1 MLPHVSALTVGKYE
15 GGRYKERGEWETWE
29 RKDCRNKTN
38 LIKVGNR
45 DVTKNSFCLTTL
57 VIAKIV
63 V

>member
-15 GGRYKERGEWETWE
+15 GGRYKERRAWETWD
-29 RKDCRNKTN
+29 RRACRNN
-38 LIKVGNR
+38 IKARNR
-45 DVTKNSFCLTTL
+45 DVTKKTFYLTTI

>member
-15 GGRYKERGEWETWE
+15 GGRYKEKGAWETWE
-29 RKDCRNKTN
+29 RRDCRNKTN
-38 LIKVGNR
+38 NIKLRNR
-45 DVTKNSFCLTTL
+45 DVTKKKFYLTTL

>member
-15 GGRYKERGEWETWE
+15 GGKYKERRAWETWDK
-29 RKDCRNKTN
+29 RACRNKTN
-38 LIKVGNR
+38 NIKARNR
-45 DVTKNSFCLTTL
+45 DVTKKTFYLTTI